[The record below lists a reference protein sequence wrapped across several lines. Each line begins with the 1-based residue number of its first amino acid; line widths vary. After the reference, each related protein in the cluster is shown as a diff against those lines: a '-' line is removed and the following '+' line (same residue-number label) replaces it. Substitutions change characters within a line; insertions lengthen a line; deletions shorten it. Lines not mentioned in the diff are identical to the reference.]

1 MNLSRRTFAK
11 MGIAGTVA
19 VGAGGLLRPP
29 ARSDTPPSGIPVA
42 AIRARSVVLVHGLY
56 ADGSSWIDVV
66 PYLQA
71 AGLNVA
77 VVQNPLSTLTDAAA
91 ETRRVLSQQPGPVV
105 LGGHSWSGTLV
116 SEVGIEPSVSALVYI
131 AARAPD
137 AHEDF
142 PALSKRFPT
151 PPASAGVVVSP
162 DGYAELDEA
171 TFLRD
176 FAGGVPA
183 ERARALCAVQAAP
196 CPLSA
201 RPWPPGAISRAGIR
215 CPPRTGPST
224 RISNV
229 SLPNGW
235 ARTRS
240 NSIPRTF
247 RSSLSPSRSPG

>member
-19 VGAGGLLRPP
+19 VGAAGLLRPP
-29 ARSDTPPSGIPVA
+29 ARSDTPPSGNTGRCDTGPKRRPGSRPVCGRLLVDRR
-42 AIRARSVVLVHGLY
+42 RAVL
-56 ADGSSWIDVV
+56 
-66 PYLQA
+66 
-71 AGLNVA
+71 AGRRA
-77 VVQNPLSTLTDAAA
+77 QRRRRPKPA
-91 ETRRVLSQQPGPVV
+91 EHSHRCSGRDPKGLSQQPGPVV

-131 AARAPD
+131 AGRAPD